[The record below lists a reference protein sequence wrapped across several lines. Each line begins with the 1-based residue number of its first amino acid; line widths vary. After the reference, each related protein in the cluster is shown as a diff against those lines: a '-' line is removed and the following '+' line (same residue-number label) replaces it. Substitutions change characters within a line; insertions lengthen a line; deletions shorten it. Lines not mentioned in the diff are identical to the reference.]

1 MLVSESLH
9 LHLQYKQRQ
18 VSIYSE
24 VTEASPGPASCSP
37 AHTAVGT
44 IVVAEANSYHTY
56 HHQLRQTFG
65 ESLLKLFEANS
76 N

>member
-1 MLVSESLH
+1 MLVSESFH

-37 AHTAVGT
+37 ALSAHTAVGT

-56 HHQLRQTFG
+56 HHQLRQTSR
-65 ESLLKLFEANS
+65 ESL
-76 N
+76 